1 MHCFLQAGNNYFGA
15 MIVARQLS
23 SGEGNNSRDD
33 PEMPQLNSFQWHAKI
48 YGARLIHTGVRPTP
62 KSSQF
67 STGPRQ
73 VKWIIHP
80 IWINSF
86 ENIEKIPI
94 YWKRFNF
101 DRWNLCCRF
110 DSSLSLGISLLS
122 AQNGR
127 QTFNLNIPLRN
138 KHFTVGTKHFT
149 QTFHPYKRFT
159 DNYNFTLWKVRHKC
173 SMFTKFA
180 SALLVT
186 KLQQELV
193 ISKVQQSR
201 SALKH
206 HARSGKKHLGQR
218 SCSHIMLANY

>member
-1 MHCFLQAGNNYFGA
+1 MWVKYWELCNLCRHPAANMMHCFLLPGNNYFGA

-48 YGARLIHTGVRPTP
+48 YGARLIHTGVLPTP
-62 KSSQF
+62 KSGQF
-67 STGPRQ
+67 STRPRQ

-149 QTFHPYKRFT
+149 HINVSQTITTFHYEKWDT
-159 DNYNFTLWKVRHKC
+159 SVQC
-173 SMFTKFA
+173 SP
-180 SALLVT
+180 SLL
-186 KLQQELV
+186 LLSSWQ
-193 ISKVQQSR
+193 
-201 SALKH
+201 
-206 HARSGKKHLGQR
+206 
-218 SCSHIMLANY
+218 SCSKN